1 MCPGMT
7 STRYAPP
14 GRGSDQKVMPI
25 QRSAFSGSTSRPH
38 TVSGLAAITS
48 VRSTTTVSVAFAT
61 LQLLL
66 SFCFALQR
74 LELRV
79 PERVEE
85 RLQLREPLR
94 ARPVQAPRAVPSF
107 VHQTRLLEH
116 TEVLGDRRARHVEL
130 RRDLAGGELVLA
142 DELEDLPSAWLGDCP

>member
-1 MCPGMT
+1 
-7 STRYAPP
+7 
-14 GRGSDQKVMPI
+14 MPI
-25 QRSAFSGSTSRPH
+25 HRSAFSGSTSSSH

-48 VRSTTTVSVAFAT
+48 VRSTITVSVAFAT
-61 LQLLL
+61 LPLLL
-66 SFCFALQR
+66 SFCLSLQR

-94 ARPVQAPRAVPSF
+94 ACAVQAPGAVPSF

-116 TEVLGDRRARHVEL
+116 TEVLGDRRSRDLEL
-130 RRDLAGGELVLA
+130 RGDLARRQLVLA
-142 DELEDLPSAWLGDCP
+142 YELEDLPAAGLGDCP